1 MAFIVCV
8 NIIDDKTIPI
18 NKDRAARLVN
28 IAMIMVT
35 IGGNSTNQEGII
47 VGFIFFALHY
57 LYHLALFP
65 IYSVDNLL

>member
-35 IGGNSTNQEGII
+35 TGGNSTNQEGII
-47 VGFIFFALHY
+47 VGFI
-57 LYHLALFP
+57 LALFP